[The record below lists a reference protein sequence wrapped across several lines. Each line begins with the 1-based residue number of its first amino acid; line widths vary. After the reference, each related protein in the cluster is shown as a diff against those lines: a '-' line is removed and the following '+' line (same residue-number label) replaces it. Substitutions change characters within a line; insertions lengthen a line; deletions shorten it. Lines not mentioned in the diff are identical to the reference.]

1 MSVSR
6 TRVRDRKDG
15 LPNLMEPLETVND
28 TKRKDDIKAMLSE
41 NQNKEQTNNDE
52 IKLSDHLES
61 FCHGLSETEPTFAVI
76 GESEIKIDLVVKQN
90 QEPSRVYDLNALKK
104 DIDQRP
110 QDNDEPWKRVLTNRK
125 NGLLL
130 ILYTTTKNGRE
141 NETKAVKFYNLMS
154 KLGLTSVYLWNC
166 DFGVPKIEYTTT
178 KPELEKALKNEYSR
192 LHSASKG
199 LDEFESRLQLTK
211 NEPPISTGYDHLDK
225 ILDGGLY
232 PGLYT
237 FGADTSLGK
246 STFWLNIALNIS
258 NQGRSVL
265 FFSVEMSKFEL
276 TGRMLSKETYLLS
289 QNNKGICHAQTER
302 SLTTY
307 NTLERLDYN
316 DQELV
321 TQAKELFRHHA
332 RNLYLFE
339 NIGEIYP
346 ETIRTEVVN
355 FMTRTGTT
363 QPPVVIVDYIQ
374 ILRSMDR
381 FIDRNDKLKLD
392 KGLFFFKKMSNDMR
406 LPVVLI
412 SSLNRDSY
420 KNWSRIT
427 MTSFKESGSIEYT
440 SDVLIGMQLE
450 RLARDGKMTP
460 EQASEELSN
469 DVRDIDLV
477 ILKNRHG
484 KRDVHT
490 HFKYHT
496 WFNDFVEVPGFD
508 RYPKKN
514 EITSGYSAKSRN
526 ESDDDEDGDGEYFLP

>member
-1 MSVSR
+1 MIS
-6 TRVRDRKDG
+6 
-15 LPNLMEPLETVND
+15 
-28 TKRKDDIKAMLSE
+28 DIQNNE
-41 NQNKEQTNNDE
+41 QNQDE
-52 IKLSDHLES
+52 IKVSENLDS
-61 FCHGLSETEPTFAVI
+61 FCHDLSETEPTFAII
-76 GESEIKIDLVVKQN
+76 GETEIKINLVVKQGHDIR
-90 QEPSRVYDLNALKK
+90 RVYDLNVLKTE
-104 DIDQRP
+104 IDQRIS
-110 QDNDEPWKRVLTNRK
+110 DEQQKGDEDTPWRQFIKNRK
-125 NGLLL
+125 KGLLM
-130 ILYTTTKNGRE
+130 ILYTTTRNGRE
-141 NETKAVKFYNLMS
+141 NENKATKFYNEMI

-166 DFGVPKIEYTTT
+166 DFGVPKIDHTTD
-178 KPELEKALKNEYSR
+178 KIDLEKSLKSEYSR

-199 LDEFESRLQLTK
+199 LDEFEKRLDLTK
-211 NEPPISTGYDHLDK
+211 NEPPISTGYNHLDT
-225 ILDGGLY
+225 ILDGGIY

-265 FFSVEMSKFEL
+265 YFSVEMSKYEL
-276 TGRMLSKETYLLS
+276 TGRMLSRETYQLA
-289 QNNKGICHAQTER
+289 QGKKGLCHAQTER

-307 NTLERLDYN
+307 KSIEGLDYN
-316 DQELV
+316 DQELI
-321 TQAKELFRHHA
+321 TQAKTMFRHHA

-339 NIGEIYP
+339 NIGEIYAD
-346 ETIRTEVVN
+346 TIQKEVIN
-355 FMTRTGTT
+355 FMTRTGTS

-374 ILRSMDR
+374 ILRSRDK
-381 FIDRNDKLKLD
+381 FIDANDKLKLD
-392 KGLFFFKKMSNDMR
+392 KNLFFFKKMSNDMR
-406 LPVVLI
+406 LPIVLI

-450 RLARDGKMTP
+450 KLARDGKMTP

-469 DVRDIDLV
+469 DVREIDLI

-490 HFKYHT
+490 HFIYHT

-514 EITSGYSAKSRN
+514 EITPSYSVQRPPIDDDQ
-526 ESDDDEDGDGEYFLP
+526 DDDETGFLE

>member
-1 MSVSR
+1 
-6 TRVRDRKDG
+6 
-15 LPNLMEPLETVND
+15 
-28 TKRKDDIKAMLSE
+28 MLSE
-41 NQNKEQTNNDE
+41 NENNEQIYEVITDDQTETPNS
-52 IKLSDHLES
+52 LAT
-61 FCHGLSETEPTFAVI
+61 FCHDLSETEPTFVVI
-76 GESEIKIDLVVKQN
+76 GERDVKFDLLSKQGH
-90 QEPSRVYDLNALKK
+90 SKCRVYDLDVLKSELEQRTTVETDFLKK
-104 DIDQRP
+104 
-110 QDNDEPWKRVLTNRK
+110 ENRK

-130 ILYTTTKNGRE
+130 ILYTTTENGPE
-141 NETKAVKFYNLMS
+141 NEKKAKRFYNLMFS
-154 KLGLTSVYLWNC
+154 FGLTSIYLWNC
-166 DFGVPKIEYTTT
+166 DFGVPKIEQKTT
-178 KPELEKALKNEYSR
+178 KIELEKVLKSEYSR
-192 LHSASKG
+192 LHSASIG
-199 LDEFESRLQLTK
+199 LDDFEKRLELTR
-211 NEPPISTGYDHLDK
+211 NEPPISTGYNRLDEL
-225 ILDGGLY
+225 LDGGLY

-276 TGRMLSKETYLLS
+276 TGRLLSKETYLLS
-289 QNNKGICHAQTER
+289 RSEKDGHAQTER
-302 SLTTY
+302 SLTTFDKQ
-307 NTLERLDYN
+307 NRLDMT
-316 DQELV
+316 DKAIIEK
-321 TQAKELFRHHA
+321 AKTLFRHHA

-346 ETIRTEVVN
+346 ETIKNEVIN
-355 FMTRTGTT
+355 FMTRTGNA

-381 FIDRNDKLKLD
+381 FIDTNDKLKID
-392 KGLFFFKKMSNDMR
+392 KALFFFKKLSNDMR

-427 MTSFKESGSIEYT
+427 MTAFKSTGNIEYT

-450 RLARDGKMTP
+450 KLARDGEITP
-460 EQASEELSN
+460 EQASEELSK
-469 DVRDIDLV
+469 DIREIDLV

-490 HFKYHT
+490 HFNYHT

-508 RYPKKN
+508 RYSSKTEVDLSQYK
-514 EITSGYSAKSRN
+514 RC
-526 ESDDDEDGDGEYFLP
+526 

>member
-1 MSVSR
+1 MLKVS
-6 TRVRDRKDG
+6 RDRKGG
-15 LPNLMEPLETVND
+15 LPNLMEPLETAND
-28 TKRKDDIKAMLSE
+28 INNQKGTDIRAMLTE
-41 NQNKEQTNNDE
+41 NQNKEQTTENE
-52 IKLSDHLES
+52 IKLSDNLEL

-76 GESEIKIDLVVKQN
+76 GETEIKIDLIIKQN
-90 QEPSRVYDLNALKK
+90 QETSRVYDLTVLKK
-104 DIDQRP
+104 EIDQRP
-110 QDNDEPWKRVLTNRK
+110 QDDDEPWKRFLTNRK

-141 NETKAVKFYNLMS
+141 NEIKAVKFYNLMV
-154 KLGLTSVYLWNC
+154 KFGLTSVYLWNC
-166 DFGVPKIEYTTT
+166 NFGVPRIDYTTT
-178 KPELEKALKNEYSR
+178 KTDLEKALKNEYSR

-199 LDEFESRLQLTK
+199 LDEFENRLQLTR
-211 NEPPISTGYDHLDK
+211 NEPPISTGYKHLDEL
-225 ILDGGLY
+225 LDGGLY

-246 STFWLNIALNIS
+246 STFWLNIALSIS

-265 FFSVEMSKFEL
+265 FFSVEMSKYEL
-276 TGRMLSKETYLLS
+276 TGRLLSKETYLLA
-289 QNNKGICHAQTER
+289 QGKKGLCHAQTER

-307 NTLERLDYN
+307 SKLENLDYN

-346 ETIRTEVVN
+346 ETIQKEVVN

-374 ILRSMDR
+374 ILRSMDK
-381 FIDRNDKLKLD
+381 FIDTNDKLKLD
-392 KGLFFFKKMSNDMR
+392 KALFFFKKLSNDMR
-406 LPVVLI
+406 VPVVLI
-412 SSLNRDSY
+412 SSLNRDAY

-460 EQASEELSN
+460 EQASEELSK
-469 DVRDIDLV
+469 DIREIDLV

-490 HFKYHT
+490 HFNYHT
-496 WFNDFVEVPGFD
+496 WFNDFVEVQGFD
-508 RYPKKN
+508 RYPSKTD
-514 EITSGYSAKSRN
+514 TSSYSAHKPPID
-526 ESDDDEDGDGEYFLP
+526 DDDEDLLE

>member
-1 MSVSR
+1 
-6 TRVRDRKDG
+6 
-15 LPNLMEPLETVND
+15 
-28 TKRKDDIKAMLSE
+28 MLSE
-41 NQNKEQTNNDE
+41 NQSNDQPYE
-52 IKLSDHLES
+52 IITDDQLKLSDHLDT
-61 FCHGLSETEPTFAVI
+61 FCHNLSETEPTFAVI
-76 GESEIKIDLVVKQN
+76 GETEIKIDLLTRQA
-90 QEPSRVYDLNALKK
+90 QDHTRVYDLATLKSEIEK
-104 DIDQRP
+104 RISDEKQS
-110 QDNDEPWKRVLTNRK
+110 QDEDKPWRNFLKNRK

-141 NETKAVKFYNLMS
+141 NETKAVKFYNLMV
-154 KLGLTSVYLWNC
+154 KFGLTSVYFWNC
-166 DFGVPKIEYTTT
+166 DFGVPKIDPTTT
-178 KPELEKALKNEYSR
+178 KLELEKALKNEYSR

-199 LDEFESRLQLTK
+199 LDEFENRLQLTR
-211 NEPPISTGYDHLDK
+211 NEPPISTGYKHLDEL
-225 ILDGGLY
+225 LDGGLY

-265 FFSVEMSKFEL
+265 FFSVEMSKYEL
-276 TGRMLSKETYLLS
+276 TGRLLSKETYLLA
-289 QNNKGICHAQTER
+289 QGKKGLCHAQTER

-307 NTLERLDYN
+307 SKLENLDYN

-346 ETIRTEVVN
+346 ETIQKEVVN

-374 ILRSMDR
+374 ILRSMDK
-381 FIDRNDKLKLD
+381 FIDTNDKLKLD
-392 KGLFFFKKMSNDMR
+392 KALFFFKKLSNDMR
-406 LPVVLI
+406 VPVVLI
-412 SSLNRDSY
+412 SSLNRDAY

-460 EQASEELSN
+460 EQASEELSK
-469 DVRDIDLV
+469 DIREIDLV

-496 WFNDFVEVPGFD
+496 WFNDFVEVQGFD
-508 RYPKKN
+508 RYPSKTD
-514 EITSGYSAKSRN
+514 TSSYSAHKPPID
-526 ESDDDEDGDGEYFLP
+526 DDDEDLLE

>member
-1 MSVSR
+1 
-6 TRVRDRKDG
+6 
-15 LPNLMEPLETVND
+15 MEPLETAND
-28 TKRKDDIKAMLSE
+28 INNRKDDIKTMLSE
-41 NQNKEQTNNDE
+41 NQNKEQTTENE
-52 IKLSDHLES
+52 IKLSDNLES

-76 GESEIKIDLVVKQN
+76 GETEIKIDLIIKQN
-90 QEPSRVYDLNALKK
+90 QQDKRVFDLTALKK
-104 DIDQRP
+104 EIDQRP
-110 QDNDEPWKRVLTNRK
+110 QDDDEPWKRFLTNRK
-125 NGLLL
+125 DGLLL

-141 NETKAVKFYNLMS
+141 NESKAVKFYNLMV

-166 DFGVPKIEYTTT
+166 NFGVPRIDYTTT
-178 KPELEKALKNEYSR
+178 KTDLEKALKNEYSR

-199 LDEFESRLQLTK
+199 LDEFENRLQLTR
-211 NEPPISTGYDHLDK
+211 NEPPISTGYNRLDEL
-225 ILDGGLY
+225 LDGGLY

-265 FFSVEMSKFEL
+265 FFSVEMSKYEL
-276 TGRMLSKETYLLS
+276 TGRLLSRETYLLA
-289 QNNKGICHAQTER
+289 QGKKGLCHAQTER

-307 NTLERLDYN
+307 NILEKLDYN

-346 ETIRTEVVN
+346 ETIQKEVVN

-374 ILRSMDR
+374 ILRSMDK
-381 FIDRNDKLKLD
+381 FIDTNDKLKID
-392 KGLFFFKKMSNDMR
+392 KALFFFKKLSNDMR

-412 SSLNRDSY
+412 SSLNRDAY
-420 KNWSRIT
+420 KSWSRIT

-450 RLARDGKMTP
+450 RLARDGQITP
-460 EQASEELSN
+460 EQASEELSK
-469 DVRDIDLV
+469 DIREIDLV

-496 WFNDFVEVPGFD
+496 WFNDFVEVQGFD
-508 RYPKKN
+508 RYSSKTEVDLSQYK
-514 EITSGYSAKSRN
+514 RC
-526 ESDDDEDGDGEYFLP
+526 